1 MIRSLAARRIMLGH
15 STRLACGWLLAA
27 AALCCPRATAQE
39 AVLTEFYGSGVH
51 HYFAG
56 NMAAAIADLT
66 VAING
71 RTKDPRAYYFRALAE
86 MRTGDQGRAAA
97 DLQAGGRL
105 ETADVN
111 QFYPVGKALERVQG
125 SARLAIERYRTVAR
139 AEAFE
144 RQQRRD
150 VNRYEQ
156 QRRAE
161 AEVLRNPAFAPAA
174 PAVPQAAGRRAP
186 GAQGRGSAAS
196 AAGNGRLVQ
205 RE

>member
-1 MIRSLAARRIMLGH
+1 MVPRLAARRVVL
-15 STRLACGWLLAA
+15 RNVARAACGWLLAVA
-27 AALCCPRATAQE
+27 ILACPRAMAQE

-66 VAING
+66 VAIQG

-86 MRTGDQGRAAA
+86 MRLGQQDRAAA
-97 DLQAGGRL
+97 DLQTGAQL

-125 SARLAIERYRTVAR
+125 SARMSIERYRTVAR

-150 VNRYEQ
+150 INRYEQ

-174 PAVPQAAGRRAP
+174 PVSADAP
-186 GAQGRGSAAS
+186 GGSRSAGQGRGAAAS
-196 AAGNGRLVQ
+196 AARD
-205 RE
+205 